1 MQFDCKPDGHPRSIG
16 GKEDK
21 MMTIEES
28 VKKDPRGFCEI
39 LDAKTKDIK
48 NALNDLSTKLDGI
61 IGNAIREYGDKTGTE
76 VDINDIPLYKALNK
90 IITGKL
96 DEMIREH
103 TAEKRKD
110 L

>member
-1 MQFDCKPDGHPRSIG
+1 
-16 GKEDK
+16 
-21 MMTIEES
+21 MTIEES
-28 VKKDPRGFCEI
+28 VRKDPQGFREI
-39 LDAKTKDIK
+39 LDTKTGDIK
-48 NALNDLSTKLDGI
+48 DALNDLSARLDVI
-61 IGNAIREYGDKTGTE
+61 IGGAIREYGEKTGTE
-76 VDINDIPLYKALNK
+76 ADIGSIPSYKALNK

>member
-1 MQFDCKPDGHPRSIG
+1 MEKT
-16 GKEDK
+16 
-21 MMTIEES
+21 MTIEES
-28 VKKDPRGFCEI
+28 VKKDPRGFREI
-39 LDAKTKDIK
+39 LDTRSRDIK
-48 NALNDLSTKLDGI
+48 NALNDLSAQLDVI
-61 IGNAIREYGDKTGTE
+61 IGGAIREYGEKTGTE
-76 VDINDIPLYKALNK
+76 VNINDIPSYKAMNK

>member
-1 MQFDCKPDGHPRSIG
+1 
-16 GKEDK
+16 
-21 MMTIEES
+21 MTIEEN
-28 VKKDPRGFCEI
+28 VKKDPQGFREM
-39 LDAKTKDIK
+39 LDTRTKDIK
-48 NALNDLSTKLDGI
+48 EALNDLSARLDLI
-61 IGNAIREYGDKTGTE
+61 IGDAIREYGEKTGAE
-76 VDINDIPLYKALNK
+76 VKINNISSYKTLNK

>member
-1 MQFDCKPDGHPRSIG
+1 
-16 GKEDK
+16 
-21 MMTIEES
+21 MTIEES
-28 VKKDPRGFCEI
+28 VKKNPQGFRET
-39 LDAKTKDIK
+39 LDTRTNDIK
-48 NALNDLSTKLDGI
+48 DALNDLSARLDVI
-61 IGNAIREYGDKTGTE
+61 IGGAIREYGEKTGTE
-76 VDINDIPLYKALNK
+76 VDIGSIPSYKALNK

>member
-1 MQFDCKPDGHPRSIG
+1 
-16 GKEDK
+16 
-21 MMTIEES
+21 MTIEES
-28 VKKDPRGFCEI
+28 VKKAPQEFRKV
-39 LDAKTKDIK
+39 LDTRTKDIK
-48 NALNDLSTKLDGI
+48 KALNDLSAKLDVI
-61 IGNAIREYGDKTGTE
+61 IGGAIREYGEKTGTE
-76 VDINDIPLYKALNK
+76 VDINNIPSYKAMNK

>member
-1 MQFDCKPDGHPRSIG
+1 
-16 GKEDK
+16 
-21 MMTIEES
+21 MTIEEN
-28 VKKDPRGFCEI
+28 VKKDPQGFREI
-39 LDAKTKDIK
+39 LDTRTKDIK
-48 NALNDLSTKLDGI
+48 EALNDLSAKLDLI
-61 IGNAIREYGDKTGTE
+61 IGGAILEYGEKTGAE
-76 VDINDIPLYKALNK
+76 VIIDNIPSYKTLNK

>member
-1 MQFDCKPDGHPRSIG
+1 
-16 GKEDK
+16 
-21 MMTIEES
+21 MTIEEN
-28 VKKDPRGFCEI
+28 VKKDPQGFREI
-39 LDAKTKDIK
+39 LDTRTEDIK
-48 NALNDLSTKLDGI
+48 GALNDLSARLDVI
-61 IGNAIREYGDKTGTE
+61 IGGAIREYGEKTGTE
-76 VDINDIPLYKALNK
+76 VDIGCIPSYKALNK

>member
-1 MQFDCKPDGHPRSIG
+1 MN
-16 GKEDK
+16 
-21 MMTIEES
+21 IEES
-28 VKKDPRGFCEI
+28 VKKDPREFREI
-39 LDAKTKDIK
+39 LDDRTKDIK
-48 NALNDLSTKLDGI
+48 DALNDLSARLDVI
-61 IGNAIREYGDKTGTE
+61 IGGAIREYGEKTGAE
-76 VDINDIPLYKALNK
+76 VDISSIPSYKALNK

>member
-1 MQFDCKPDGHPRSIG
+1 M
-16 GKEDK
+16 GKT
-21 MMTIEES
+21 MTIEES
-28 VKKDPRGFCEI
+28 VKKDTQGFREI
-39 LDAKTKDIK
+39 LDTRTKDIK
-48 NALNDLSTKLDGI
+48 DALNDLSAQLDVI
-61 IGNAIREYGDKTGTE
+61 IGGAIREYGEKTGTE
-76 VDINDIPLYKALNK
+76 VDINDIPSYKALNR

>member
-1 MQFDCKPDGHPRSIG
+1 
-16 GKEDK
+16 
-21 MMTIEES
+21 MTIEES
-28 VKKDPRGFCEI
+28 VNKDPRGFREI
-39 LDAKTKDIK
+39 LDTRTTDIK
-48 NALNDLSTKLDGI
+48 DALNDLSAKLDGI
-61 IGNAIREYGDKTGTE
+61 IGGAIREYGEKTGTE
-76 VDINDIPLYKALNK
+76 VDISSIPSYKALNR

>member
-1 MQFDCKPDGHPRSIG
+1 
-16 GKEDK
+16 
-21 MMTIEES
+21 MTIEES
-28 VKKDPRGFCEI
+28 VQKNPQGFHEI
-39 LDAKTKDIK
+39 LDTRTKDIK
-48 NALNDLSTKLDGI
+48 DALNDLSARLDVI
-61 IGNAIREYGDKTGTE
+61 IGGAIREYGEKTGTE
-76 VDINDIPLYKALNK
+76 VDINSITSYKAMNR

>member
-1 MQFDCKPDGHPRSIG
+1 
-16 GKEDK
+16 
-21 MMTIEES
+21 MTIEES
-28 VKKDPRGFCEI
+28 VKKDPQEFREI
-39 LDAKTKDIK
+39 LDTRTKDIK
-48 NALNDLSTKLDGI
+48 DALNDLSAKLDVI
-61 IGNAIREYGDKTGTE
+61 IGGAIREYGDKTGAE
-76 VDINDIPLYKALNK
+76 VNINSIPSYKAMNR

>member
-1 MQFDCKPDGHPRSIG
+1 
-16 GKEDK
+16 
-21 MMTIEES
+21 MTIEES
-28 VKKDPRGFCEI
+28 VKKDPQGFREI
-39 LDAKTKDIK
+39 LDTRTKDIK
-48 NALNDLSTKLDGI
+48 DALNDLSARLDVI
-61 IGNAIREYGDKTGTE
+61 IGGAIREYGEKTGSE
-76 VDINDIPLYKALNK
+76 VDIGSIPSYKTLNQ

>member
-1 MQFDCKPDGHPRSIG
+1 
-16 GKEDK
+16 
-21 MMTIEES
+21 MTIEES
-28 VKKDPRGFCEI
+28 VNKNPQGFREI
-39 LDAKTKDIK
+39 LETRTTDIK
-48 NALNDLSTKLDGI
+48 DALNDLSAKLDGI
-61 IGNAIREYGDKTGTE
+61 IGGAIREYGEKTGTE
-76 VDINDIPLYKALNK
+76 VDINNIPSYKTLNK

>member
-1 MQFDCKPDGHPRSIG
+1 
-16 GKEDK
+16 
-21 MMTIEES
+21 MTIEEN
-28 VKKDPRGFCEI
+28 VKKDPQGFREI
-39 LDAKTKDIK
+39 LDTRTKDIK
-48 NALNDLSTKLDGI
+48 QALNDLSARLDLI
-61 IGNAIREYGDKTGTE
+61 IGGAIHEYGEKTGAE
-76 VDINDIPLYKALNK
+76 VKIDNIPSYKTLNK

>member
-1 MQFDCKPDGHPRSIG
+1 
-16 GKEDK
+16 
-21 MMTIEES
+21 MTIDES
-28 VKKDPRGFCEI
+28 VQKDPQGFREI
-39 LDAKTKDIK
+39 LDNRTKDIK
-48 NALNDLSTKLDGI
+48 DALNDLSAKLDVI
-61 IGNAIREYGDKTGTE
+61 IGGAIREYREKTGTE
-76 VDINDIPLYKALNK
+76 VDFGSIPSYKSMNK

>member
-1 MQFDCKPDGHPRSIG
+1 
-16 GKEDK
+16 
-21 MMTIEES
+21 MTIEEN
-28 VKKDPRGFCEI
+28 VKKDPQGFREI
-39 LDAKTKDIK
+39 LDTRTKDIK
-48 NALNDLSTKLDGI
+48 DALNDLSAKLDLI
-61 IGNAIREYGDKTGTE
+61 IGGAIREYGEKTGAE
-76 VDINDIPLYKALNK
+76 VIIDNIPSYKTLNK

>member
-1 MQFDCKPDGHPRSIG
+1 
-16 GKEDK
+16 
-21 MMTIEES
+21 MTIEES
-28 VKKDPRGFCEI
+28 VKKDPQGFREV
-39 LDAKTKDIK
+39 LDARTRDIK
-48 NALNDLSTKLDGI
+48 DALNGLSARLDVI
-61 IGNAIREYGDKTGTE
+61 IGGAIREYAEKTGTE
-76 VDINDIPLYKALNK
+76 TDFNSIPSYKAMNK